1 MSAFSWFVFRSFFI
15 YFLSGSNF
23 RIVHEKEIFK
33 NFYSKYI
40 CFSFTMMNLNHD
52 RARDLKNSGKYG
64 SGLSCRWALF
74 PAWAFGFKLHL
85 IFHRVEFKKPV
96 FYLVDFHGKNWRIP
110 DFYENKVQQT
120 TLSLILHLNQQ
131 RSVLFS
137 LSLTPSVEPKILQLI
152 IMWHNLQAVV
162 RVGSKMGL

>member
-85 IFHRVEFKKPV
+85 IFHRVEFKKLV
-96 FYLVDFHGKNWRIP
+96 SYFVDFHGRNWRIP
-110 DFYENKVQQT
+110 GFMRTRLNTEPCFPLKPTRAGNFWMVDIGINAWS
-120 TLSLILHLNQQ
+120 TLFLNLQIKYC
-131 RSVLFS
+131 LFS
-137 LSLTPSVEPKILQLI
+137 SWI
-152 IMWHNLQAVV
+152 
-162 RVGSKMGL
+162 